1 MKFWVLIHFIF
12 AVCVAWAPRAWSA
25 GNSELQNQFG
35 NFEIR
40 VIRPKY
46 FQKSVRLEIGANVG
60 AVMNKSFTYTY
71 LPAAKLGLHMTEW
84 LELFGEGAAGI
95 TINKSDCTEL
105 GTKFNIEPIVDE
117 VELLAG
123 GGVALTP
130 IYGKY
135 QLSSGEVVYF
145 DWFLTAGGGM
155 ANMKKREQGCKP
167 PVKGDVVRQSTPYSK
182 IHFNFGTGQRYFLNK
197 TTALNWGLRFFMI
210 PNTVDSINENVTLSF
225 GSSYY
230 F

>member
-1 MKFWVLIHFIF
+1 MKRRVLIPSIIGL
-12 AVCVAWAPRAWSA
+12 CLAWVPQARCA
-25 GNSELQNQFG
+25 GEPEQQDQFG

-71 LPAAKLGLHMTEW
+71 LPAAKLGLHLTEW
-84 LELFGEGAAGI
+84 MELFGEGAAGI

-135 QLSSGEVVYF
+135 QLASGEVVYF
-145 DWFLTAGGGM
+145 DWFLTGGAGI

-167 PVKGDVVRQSTPYSK
+167 VLKTDEVRQPVPYSK
-182 IHFNFGTGQRYFLNK
+182 IHFNFGTGQRFFLNK
-197 TTALNWGLRFFMI
+197 TTAVNWGIRFFMI
-210 PNTVDSINENVTLSF
+210 PNIMGAINENVTLSF